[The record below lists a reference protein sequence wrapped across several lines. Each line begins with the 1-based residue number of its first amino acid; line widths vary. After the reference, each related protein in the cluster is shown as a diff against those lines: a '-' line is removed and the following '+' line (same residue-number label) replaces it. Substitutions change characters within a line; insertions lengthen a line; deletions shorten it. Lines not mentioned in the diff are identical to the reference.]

1 MVMDDTCLRTARRS
15 GGVVSE
21 DRLNR
26 TSPRLRNAVAIY
38 IDLALLV
45 ALVLLFSPRL
55 TGLPVHEWLG
65 MAFCLPL
72 LLHLVLSW
80 SWISAGTARFIRGS
94 NARARTNYVLN
105 WILFI
110 LVSIEVASG
119 IAISQ
124 VALPSIGVPT
134 INDREWRALH
144 NQALNWTLLLVG
156 LHVAMNWQ
164 PLAAGVRRYLWNGFR
179 AGD

>member
-1 MVMDDTCLRTARRS
+1 
-15 GGVVSE
+15 
-21 DRLNR
+21 
-26 TSPRLRNAVAIY
+26 
-38 IDLALLV
+38 
-45 ALVLLFSPRL
+45 
-55 TGLPVHEWLG
+55 

-72 LLHLVLSW
+72 LVHLTLSW
-80 SWISAGTARFIRGS
+80 SWISAGSARFGRG
-94 NARARTNYVLN
+94 ADTRARTNYVLN

-110 LVSIEVASG
+110 LVTVEITSG
-119 IAISQ
+119 VAISQ

-156 LHVAMNWQ
+156 LHVAMNWK
-164 PLAAGVRRYLWNGFR
+164 PLAAGVRRYLWNDSR